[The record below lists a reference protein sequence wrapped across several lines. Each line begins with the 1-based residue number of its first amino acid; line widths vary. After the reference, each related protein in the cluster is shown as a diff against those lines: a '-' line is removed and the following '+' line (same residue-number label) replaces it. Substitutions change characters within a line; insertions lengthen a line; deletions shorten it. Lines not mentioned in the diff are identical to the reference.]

1 MHKQIFLGGT
11 AGTSIWRSECAI
23 PALRAAGITYYDP
36 QLGLNEWT
44 DGHMNAEI
52 SAKEHASVLL
62 FVLTGESRGVATIAE
77 IAYYIGRKRPIAL
90 SILDVSDQ
98 AIVNG
103 HALPSDE
110 VADLNRGRLFLREM
124 AQSHGI
130 PVAATVQ
137 EAVQQAIN
145 LIRRQAC

>member
-1 MHKQIFLGGT
+1 MYKQIFLGGT
-11 AGTSIWRSECAI
+11 AGKSNWRSDIAI
-23 PALRAAGITYYDP
+23 PALQSAGISYYDP
-36 QLGLNEWT
+36 QLGVNDWT

-52 SAKEHASVLL
+52 SAEESASVLL

-110 VADLNRGRLFLREM
+110 VADLNRGRLFLRAM

-130 PVAATVQ
+130 PIAATVQ
-137 EAVQQAIN
+137 EVVHHAITLVRQQT
-145 LIRRQAC
+145 C